1 MTQKVLVSGNP
12 RLWNRSVGRYPY
24 CPGCQHPLM
33 ERLLAE
39 VIDELGIEDRAIGVT
54 GVGCHARLCMP
65 LDIDVVQVIHG
76 RAADAA
82 TGIKHA
88 LDGKPIVFT
97 IQGDGDCAS
106 IGSEGFLGAS
116 HRCERI
122 SIFMLNNTNY
132 GTTGGQMGPTTLMG
146 QKTTS
151 TPEGRTESHGY
162 PLHVPELVATM
173 RGVCYAARGALT
185 TAAQYQQTKKF
196 IRKALKRQMDDVGM
210 TFVEVL
216 VACPA
221 NWRLKPVESLK
232 WIQEEVIKEFPLGEF
247 KDVDRT

>member
-1 MTQKVLVSGNP
+1 
-12 RLWNRSVGRYPY
+12 
-24 CPGCQHPLM
+24 M

-39 VIDELGIEDRAIGVT
+39 VIDELGIEDYAIGVT
-54 GVGCHARLCMP
+54 GVGCHARLCLP

-76 RAADAA
+76 RAVDAA

-88 LDGKPIVFT
+88 LNGKPIVFT

-106 IGSEGFLGAS
+106 IGIEGLLGAC

-132 GTTGGQMGPTTLMG
+132 GTTGGQMSPTTLIG

-151 TPEGRTESHGY
+151 TIEGRNSSHGY
-162 PLHVPELVATM
+162 PFHVPELIATM

-185 TAAQYQQTKKF
+185 TAEQSQQTKKF
-196 IRKALKRQMDDVGM
+196 IKKAFQKQMDNLGM
-210 TFVEVL
+210 SFVEIL
-216 VACPA
+216 VACPT
-221 NWRLKPVESLK
+221 NWKMKPVESLK
-232 WIQEEVIKEFPLGEF
+232 WIQEKVIKEFPIGEF
-247 KDVDRT
+247 KDVDKT